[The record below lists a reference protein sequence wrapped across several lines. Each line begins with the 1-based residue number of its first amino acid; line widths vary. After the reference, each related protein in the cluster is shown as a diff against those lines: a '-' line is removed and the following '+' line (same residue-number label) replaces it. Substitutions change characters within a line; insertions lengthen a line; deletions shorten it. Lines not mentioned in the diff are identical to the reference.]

1 MNNEIMKMKDQYRK
15 VLFDRLSEGR
25 RKCQVLERVLPKY
38 IPDNREEEQVMKLK
52 QQIKQENEAVSRD
65 TLIYI
70 HRNSWILKL

>member
-25 RKCQVLERVLPKY
+25 RKCQVLERVLPEY
-38 IPDNREEEQVMKLK
+38 LPDNREEEQVMKLK

-65 TLIYI
+65 TLI
-70 HRNSWILKL
+70 